1 MAKEITILGKLD
13 ALGRLTV
20 ESDESCQAKIDVGG
34 ETWIE
39 SYTRGYKAGTVEF
52 IGESLQTAIAKV
64 TNNPVAANGTVRIP
78 NVVEAPAKE
87 WRSISSDGPET
98 LNDESES
105 EGAKV
110 KL

>member
-39 SYTRGYKAGTVEF
+39 SYTRGSRSPPLRRLVFMLRATEKSA
-52 IGESLQTAIAKV
+52 
-64 TNNPVAANGTVRIP
+64 
-78 NVVEAPAKE
+78 AKE